1 MLPVRPSRCAGIYK
15 LLSDLKSDLNVFGN
29 RYLPLCDKA
38 RGKTP
43 VFIFAEASVII

>member
-1 MLPVRPSRCAGIYK
+1 MLPVRPSRCAGIYE
-15 LLSDLKSDLNVFGN
+15 LLSDLNVFGN